1 MENWANHCE
10 IDGAWRSPRA
20 MNVTAVRVIRVAA
33 AGAKHSTNRR
43 RFLLRRIVAVA
54 QPDSRRMPCSVSLG
68 GMRFFSLEGKLA
80 ALLAAA
86 LIAGCAVTTLLAL
99 WLPSWFAAALAVA
112 VLVVPVLLLA
122 HAAAKPVQSLMRALS
137 GGVARYRDGD
147 FSTSLV
153 EARRDE
159 FGELIAAH
167 NELGRVLREQRQ
179 NLIERELLLDTMV
192 QNSPTALVLIDAAQ
206 RVVYA
211 NLAARALLNDGRVMN
226 GMAFAELAE
235 GCPPVLCGALVG
247 HQDGLFSVD
256 IDGEAETFHLAQK
269 TFRLHGREH
278 RMLLIKRLTREM
290 SRQEVQTWKKVIRVI
305 SHELNNSLAP
315 ISSLAHSGRELAR
328 RGATEKLAPVFDTIE
343 GRARHL
349 HGFIGGYAEFAKLPQ
364 PRIENV
370 AWAKFFDGLAQ
381 QYPFRLVGAMP
392 KQAGAFDRA
401 QVEQV
406 LINLLKNAHEAG
418 GSGDEVEL
426 ALAERGNDVRIEVRD
441 RGSGMSE
448 TVLASALL
456 PFYSTKRS
464 GTGLGLALAR
474 EIVEAH
480 GGRIALANR
489 DGGGLAVSLTLP
501 RSA

>member
-1 MENWANHCE
+1 M
-10 IDGAWRSPRA
+10 
-20 MNVTAVRVIRVAA
+20 
-33 AGAKHSTNRR
+33 
-43 RFLLRRIVAVA
+43 
-54 QPDSRRMPCSVSLG
+54 Q
-68 GMRFFSLEGKLA
+68 FFSLEGKLA
-80 ALLAAA
+80 ALLGIV
-86 LIAGCAVTTLLAL
+86 LVAGCALTALLVL
-99 WLPSWFAAALAVA
+99 WVPAAYAAAAA
-112 VLVVPVLLLA
+112 FAILLLPA
-122 HAAAKPVQSLMRALS
+122 VMVARSATKPVQSLMRALS

-153 EARRDE
+153 ESRHDE

-192 QNSPTALVLIDAAQ
+192 QNSPTALVLIDATQ
-206 RVVYA
+206 FVVYA
-211 NLAARALLNDGRVMN
+211 NLAARALLNDGRAMN
-226 GMAFAELAE
+226 GMAFAELVE
-235 GCPPVLCGALVG
+235 GCPAPLRTALVG

-256 IDGEAETFHLAQK
+256 IDGETEAFHLGQK
-269 TFRLHGREH
+269 RFRLHGREH
-278 RMLLIKRLTREM
+278 RMLLIKRLTREL

-328 RGATEKLAPVFDTIE
+328 KGMVDKLAPVFDTIE
-343 GRARHL
+343 DRARHL

-364 PRIENV
+364 PRLENV
-370 AWAKFFDGLAQ
+370 IWAEFLGALAR
-381 QYPFRLVGAMP
+381 QYAFRLVGEIP
-392 KQAGAFDRA
+392 KHDGVFDRA
-401 QVEQV
+401 QLEQV

-418 GSGDEVEL
+418 GASEEVEL

-448 TVLASALL
+448 TVLANALL

-480 GGRIALANR
+480 GGRVALANR
-489 DGGGLAVSLTLP
+489 DGGGLSVTLSLP
-501 RSA
+501 QR

>member
-1 MENWANHCE
+1 MH
-10 IDGAWRSPRA
+10 
-20 MNVTAVRVIRVAA
+20 
-33 AGAKHSTNRR
+33 
-43 RFLLRRIVAVA
+43 
-54 QPDSRRMPCSVSLG
+54 
-68 GMRFFSLEGKLA
+68 FFSLEGKLA
-80 ALLAAA
+80 ALLGA
-86 LIAGCAVTTLLAL
+86 LLFAGCVLSGLLAL
-99 WLPSWFAAALAVA
+99 WLPPWFAAAVAFA
-112 VLVVPVLLLA
+112 VLAIPALMLA
-122 HAAAKPVQSLMRALS
+122 HSAVKPLQSLMRALS

-153 EARRDE
+153 ETRRDE

-206 RVVYA
+206 FVVYA
-211 NLAARALLNDGRVMN
+211 NLAARALLNDGRAMN
-226 GMAFAELAE
+226 GMAFAELTE
-235 GCPPVLCGALVG
+235 GCPPVLRSALTG

-256 IDGEAETFHLAQK
+256 IDGETEAFHLAQK
-269 TFRLHGREH
+269 LFRLHGREH
-278 RMLLIKRLTREM
+278 RMILIKRLTREL

-328 RGATEKLAPVFDTIE
+328 KGMVDKLTPVFDTIE
-343 GRARHL
+343 DRARHL
-349 HGFIGGYAEFAKLPQ
+349 HGFIGGYAEFAKLPH

-370 AWAKFFDGLAQ
+370 AWREFLAALAS
-381 QYPFRLVGAMP
+381 QYPFRLIGEAP
-392 KQAGAFDRA
+392 KRDGAFDRA
-401 QVEQV
+401 QLEQV

-448 TVLASALL
+448 TVLANALL

-489 DGGGLAVSLTLP
+489 DGGGLVVSLVLP
-501 RSA
+501 QR